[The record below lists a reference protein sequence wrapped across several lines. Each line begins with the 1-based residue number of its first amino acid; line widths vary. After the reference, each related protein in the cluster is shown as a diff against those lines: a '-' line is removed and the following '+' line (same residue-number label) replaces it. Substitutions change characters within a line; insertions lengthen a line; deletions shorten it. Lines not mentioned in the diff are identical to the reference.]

1 MADNG
6 KDTPDKDA
14 EIKLSV
20 DDIANI
26 PQPELSS
33 VVADLLDDPIP
44 FHHPE
49 QYDIPEIKAYAE
61 QMKEF
66 DSQFFVAYQGG
77 KSLVYREAKDIYGH
91 FALQHYTH
99 RNFIEHYGNRTI
111 ERPIKLSKDKRD
123 IFTQD
128 VAIAREWLAHPDR
141 RTYDGIVFYPGGT
154 LLNTYGDNL
163 FNEWRGFYVQGKQ
176 GEFPLLEQHLRH
188 IWCRDNEQH
197 YRYLLV
203 WLADLIQH
211 PERKSGIALVVKGE
225 KGTGKSIIFENVL
238 ERILGSAYIKIDKPE
253 QVTGKFNQHQYGK
266 LLLVLEEAIWAGD
279 KNAEGALKSMITD
292 KKTVFEAKGIDP
304 VPGDSFVWL
313 AFVSNEKQA
322 VPTTADERRFFA
334 LKTSIERQGDKQYF
348 RELLAEI
355 ESGGLEVFMYHLA
368 NLAYTDDEIRSA
380 PRTEVL
386 FEDIEAKMP
395 AFDRWCYQEFLRKEQ
410 LVTDGVLK
418 SKLWGHEV
426 SSRDLKDDYDY
437 WVINNSRTGSYVGTN
452 TITSQTKF
460 TQEFKGLFGLKTIR
474 LQNKAGFLLPL
485 RAVLRSVFE
494 EKYKTKLDWDDAG
507 SGQSAAVLPFPGH
520 DGKDSPVQEK
530 TSAVL

>member
-1 MADNG
+1 M
-6 KDTPDKDA
+6 
-14 EIKLSV
+14 
-20 DDIANI
+20 
-26 PQPELSS
+26 
-33 VVADLLDDPIP
+33 
-44 FHHPE
+44 
-49 QYDIPEIKAYAE
+49 
-61 QMKEF
+61 
-66 DSQFFVAYQGG
+66 
-77 KSLVYREAKDIYGH
+77 
-91 FALQHYTH
+91 
-99 RNFIEHYGNRTI
+99 
-111 ERPIKLSKDKRD
+111 
-123 IFTQD
+123 
-128 VAIAREWLAHPDR
+128 
-141 RTYDGIVFYPGGT
+141 
-154 LLNTYGDNL
+154 
-163 FNEWRGFYVQGKQ
+163 
-176 GEFPLLEQHLRH
+176 
-188 IWCRDNEQH
+188 
-197 YRYLLV
+197 
-203 WLADLIQH
+203 IQH

-304 VPGDSFVWL
+304 VPGDSFVRL

-322 VPTTADERRFFA
+322 VPATADERRFFA

>member
-6 KDTPDKDA
+6 KDTPDKDT

-26 PQPELSS
+26 PQPDLSS
-33 VVADLLDDPIP
+33 NVADLLDGPIS

-49 QYDIPEIKAYAE
+49 QYEAPEIKAYAE

-77 KSLVYREAKDIYGH
+77 KSLVYREAKDIYGY

-111 ERPIKLSKDKRD
+111 QRPIRLSKDKRD
-123 IFTQD
+123 IYTHD
-128 VAIAREWLAHPDR
+128 VPIAREWLNHPDR
-141 RTYDGIVFYPGGT
+141 RTYDGIIFYPGETLPKAYGT
-154 LLNTYGDNL
+154 NL
-163 FNEWRGFYVQGKQ
+163 FNEWRGFNIQDVQ

-197 YRYLLV
+197 YRYLLI

-279 KNAEGALKSMITD
+279 KSAEGALKSMITD

-304 VPGDSFVWL
+304 VPGDSFVRL

-322 VPTTADERRFFA
+322 VPATADERRFFA

-348 RELLAEI
+348 RELLTEI
-355 ESGGLEVFMYHLA
+355 NGGGLEAFMYHLA
-368 NLAYTDDEIRSA
+368 NLVYTEDEIRSA
-380 PRTEVL
+380 PRTRVL

-395 AFDRWCYQEFLRKEQ
+395 AFARWCYQEFLRKEQ
-410 LVTDGVLK
+410 LITDGVLK

-426 SSRDLKDDYDY
+426 NSKDLKEDYDY
-437 WVINNSRTGSYVGTN
+437 WVMNNSRTGSYVGAN

-460 TQEFKGLFGLKTIR
+460 TQEFKGLFDLKTIR
-474 LQNKAGFLLPL
+474 LRNQSYGFMLPL
-485 RAVLRSVFE
+485 RAVLRRVFE
-494 EKYKTKLDWDDAG
+494 EKYKTKLDWDDAE
-507 SGQSAAVLPFPGH
+507 SGQSAAVLSFPGNEV
-520 DGKDSPVQEK
+520 KQSTAQEK
-530 TSAVL
+530 TSAV